1 MKKIKNILRKRNG
14 SIRHQLTDSVLTAAT
29 AAADAICAP
38 PDITKAKKV
47 LFVQPHPDDN
57 QIGAGGTIA
66 RMIDMGIEVYEL
78 TVLDDR
84 YTDLT
89 YNGEGFTIRQ
99 QEALNA
105 QKILGI
111 KNAGF
116 LGFGD
121 RTTATDREI
130 SKKLVEVIR
139 KIKPDAVFTVDPS
152 LLTECHEDHLK
163 VGNAVKYAV
172 LDAGFDF
179 YPEYV
184 DGKPRTDT
192 HNVKTLGFY
201 YTDKPNVIVDIG
213 DYEDIKFR
221 SIYAHESQKNVGINA
236 ALRLQSQ
243 YFAQGTDYKAAEAL
257 RLQNGLHNHC
267 FNLPVE

>member
-1 MKKIKNILRKRNG
+1 MKKKTSVKTRTIRKIFNAAMPASTLLCSPPKLESIK
-14 SIRHQLTDSVLTAAT
+14 
-29 AAADAICAP
+29 
-38 PDITKAKKV
+38 KA
-47 LFVQPHPDDN
+47 LFIQPHPDDN

-84 YTDLT
+84 FTDLS
-89 YNGEGFTIRQ
+89 YNGTGLTVRQ

-105 QKILGI
+105 QKILGM

-130 SKKLVEVIR
+130 SEKLVEVIR

-172 LDAGFDF
+172 LDAGFNF

-192 HNVKTLGFY
+192 HNVKALGFY
-201 YTDKPNVIVDIG
+201 YTDKPNVIVDIS

>member
-1 MKKIKNILRKRNG
+1 MKKKTSVKTRTIRKALNAAMP
-14 SIRHQLTDSVLTAAT
+14 AAT
-29 AAADAICAP
+29 LLCSP
-38 PDITKAKKV
+38 PKLESIKKA
-47 LFVQPHPDDN
+47 LFIQPHPDDN

-89 YNGEGFTIRQ
+89 YNGEGFTVRQ

-105 QKILGI
+105 QKILGM

-172 LDAGFDF
+172 LDAGFNF

-201 YTDKPNVIVDIG
+201 YTDKPNVIIDIG